1 MRSLRRLADSDIEN
15 IFLSAKGL
23 QVRIPGQDHLSGDAM
38 DKRLELEIVRRAYAK
53 HIMTAIGLNDPGL
66 EMAFASIPRED
77 FLGPGPWQTFRG
89 PGFYTPTPSDDPVH
103 LYTDMIFGIVPERSI
118 NNGQPSL
125 HAALLGTVGIKQGEH
140 VVHVGAGAGY
150 YTAIM
155 ARLAGSSGRVTAVE
169 IDAGLADLAKKNLSN
184 LPNIQVLHSNGAD
197 ADFDAADVIYVNA
210 GTTRPAERWLDR
222 LADNGRLVLPLTTDE
237 SVLPGADGTVDAA
250 KLARRGAV
258 FQVHRN
264 GTDFHACWLFPAAYI
279 LAEGV
284 RDPVSEAALADA
296 FKKGGGQKVTRLYRS
311 DEIPAER
318 CWLQGNGWC
327 LAYE

>member
-1 MRSLRRLADSDIEN
+1 
-15 IFLSAKGL
+15 
-23 QVRIPGQDHLSGDAM
+23 M

-53 HIMTAIGLNDPGL
+53 HLMAAIGLNDLGL
-66 EMAFASIPRED
+66 EKAFASIPRED

-89 PGFYTPTPSDDPVH
+89 PGFYALTPSDDPVY
-103 LYTDMIFGIVPERSI
+103 LYTDMIFGIIPERSI

-125 HAALLGTVGIKQGEH
+125 HAALLGTVGIKEGEH
-140 VVHVGAGAGY
+140 VVHVGTGAGY

-155 ARLAGSSGRVTAVE
+155 AHLVGSSGRVTAVE
-169 IDAGLADLAKKNLSN
+169 FDPALANMAKKNLSTF
-184 LPNIQVLHSNGAD
+184 PSVRVLHANGAD
-197 ADFDAADVIYVNA
+197 ADFDVADVIYVNA

-222 LADNGRLVLPLTTDE
+222 LSDGGRLILPLTTDA
-237 SVLPGADGTVDAA
+237 SVRANDEGTVDFANM
-250 KLARRGAV
+250 ARLGAV
-258 FQVHRN
+258 FRIERKAA
-264 GTDFHACWLFPAAYI
+264 DFHACWICPAAYI

-284 RDPVSEAALADA
+284 RDKISEAALANA
-296 FKKGGGQKVTRLYRS
+296 FRKGDGQKVTRLYRS